1 MDLNFLQNS
10 LRECLSQFHLA
21 PNIRYK
27 NIAFSSKR
35 LSDLD
40 DVTQTLRGLLPGYT
54 VWQNP
59 GRQDAPKSITSR
71 KALLQCI
78 SDIQQEGV
86 IIHQPEQWSSHWP
99 LLEKQAFWS
108 ALGMWQNQINVVVVF
123 AESDEFQKINNAYF
137 KPKLMDG
144 LNVSVW
150 RPIRAEQ

>member
-10 LRECLSQFHLA
+10 LRESLTQFHLS
-21 PNIRYK
+21 PTIRYK
-27 NIAFSSKR
+27 NIAFSSKK

-40 DVTQTLRGLLPGYT
+40 DVTQTLRSLLPGYS

-59 GRQDAPKSITSR
+59 GRQGAPKSISSR
-71 KALLQCI
+71 QTLLHCI

-108 ALGMWQNQINVVVVF
+108 ALGMWQSQINVVLVF
-123 AESDEFQKINNAYF
+123 AESDEFQQINNAYF
-137 KPKLMDG
+137 KPKLIDG
-144 LNVSVW
+144 LTISVW
-150 RPIRAEQ
+150 CPMRAEQ

>member
-10 LRECLSQFHLA
+10 LRECLSQFHLS

-27 NIAFSSKR
+27 NIAFSSKK

-54 VWQNP
+54 IWQNP
-59 GRQDAPKSITSR
+59 GRQGSPKSITSR
-71 KALLQCI
+71 KVLLQCI

-108 ALGMWQNQINVVVVF
+108 DLGMWQNQINVVVVF
-123 AESDEFQKINNAYF
+123 AESDGFRQINNAYF
-137 KPKLMDG
+137 NSKIIDG

-150 RPIRAEQ
+150 RPIRAE

>member
-10 LRECLSQFHLA
+10 LRECLSQFHLSS
-21 PNIRYK
+21 NIRYK

-35 LSDLD
+35 LADLD
-40 DVTQTLRGLLPGYT
+40 DVTQTLRGLLPGYA

-59 GRQDAPKSITSR
+59 GRQDAPRSIATR

-78 SDIQQEGV
+78 SDIPQEGV

-108 ALGMWQNQINVVVVF
+108 ALGMWQNQINVVIVF
-123 AESDEFQKINNAYF
+123 AESDEFQQINNAYF
-137 KPKLMDG
+137 KPKIIDG